1 MTRYTVTNREVREHA
16 QFRVI
21 TYDLNKPLPIDWA
34 TLTTDQ
40 QGMWLNENAE
50 FVKDFF
56 EEPDFGDMQETTV
69 DIEEK

>member
-21 TYDLNKPLPIDWA
+21 TYDLNNPLPIDWA

-69 DIEEK
+69 VIEEK

>member
-16 QFRVI
+16 QLRVI

-56 EEPDFGDMQETTV
+56 EEPDYGDMQETTV